1 MSEVEPVLAYFGLR
15 EQPFSPTADPAY
27 MFVTPGHKECLYRLW
42 NHLDGRHGI
51 ALVLGG
57 YGTGKTTLLRKVLT
71 GMRADPRRYCTAVI
85 GSPVPSWT
93 TFALLEKS
101 VEQFGLAPGDRSF
114 GSYLECLNQFL
125 IAQRDRVTTLIIDDA
140 QNLNKRGQIELLR
153 LVQNLETA
161 QHKLLNLVL
170 FAQLEWIPILKAV
183 PQFEQRINLTYT
195 LEPLTLEELQRVV
208 AFRLEQAGATDTQG
222 PVFEEQALRI
232 VHAYGAG
239 SPRVTVTLCRNSLL
253 MAMQQQT
260 RQITED
266 IVVKTIERTTLPDRA
281 KRSRVEAALTRPHA
295 WAHADAAEEPVTESI
310 APAAS
315 RPMRGVVLEAAE
327 ALSPEARRDAR
338 ARDLLLRGS
347 RGRDSSTPGQNA

>member
-51 ALVLGG
+51 ALVLGS

-71 GMRADPRRYCTAVI
+71 GMRADPQRYCTAVI

-93 TFALLEKS
+93 TFALLEKT
-101 VEQFGLAPGDRSF
+101 VEQFGLTPEERSF

-125 IAQRDRVTTLIIDDA
+125 IQQRGRVVTLIIDDA

-153 LVQNLETA
+153 LVQNLETS

-170 FAQLEWIPILKAV
+170 FAQLEWIPILQAV

-195 LEPLTLEELQRVV
+195 VTPLSLEELERVV
-208 AFRLEQAGATDTQG
+208 LFRLEQAGATVERG
-222 PVFEEQALRI
+222 PIFEEQALRV
-232 VHAYGAG
+232 VHAYGQG
-239 SPRVTVTLCRNSLL
+239 SPRVTITLCRNALL
-253 MAMQQQT
+253 MAMQQKT
-260 RQITED
+260 RHITED
-266 IVVKTIERTTLPDRA
+266 IVVQTIERTTLPDRT
-281 KRSRVEAALTRPHA
+281 KRGRVDAVATRPRP
-295 WAHADAAEEPVTESI
+295 WAEAQAPAESAPVSI
-310 APAAS
+310 PAAS
-315 RPMRGVVLEAAE
+315 PRGVVLEAAE
-327 ALSPEARRDAR
+327 ALTPDARRAAR
-338 ARDLLLRGS
+338 ARDLLMRGT
-347 RGRDSSTPGQNA
+347 RGRDQTLPGRNP